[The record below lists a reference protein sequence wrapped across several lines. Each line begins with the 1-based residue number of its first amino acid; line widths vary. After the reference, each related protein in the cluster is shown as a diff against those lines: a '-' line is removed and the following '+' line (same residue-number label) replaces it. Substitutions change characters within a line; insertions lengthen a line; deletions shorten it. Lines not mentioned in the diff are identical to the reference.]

1 MPDSA
6 RDPTRETVKKP
17 ARTPI
22 KEHFQLRETIVT
34 IAADDPAHIEAA
46 KEAIRVHR
54 SVLET
59 YILSDP
65 YFQLT
70 LEPYEC
76 PKNAPEIVRRMVK
89 AGNTMGIGPM
99 SAVAGTISALAVEA
113 MVKAGAKYAIVD
125 NGGDIALI
133 NDRPVVVGIYAGQ
146 SPIKNLGLIFEPRD
160 SITGVC
166 TSAGTVG
173 PSISFGM
180 ADAAAIFSDDVS
192 LADAAATALG
202 NEVGIGKEA
211 VEASFKAVKGVP
223 GIKGALVIQ
232 GEYIGM
238 WGQLPKITRADVR
251 HEYITKA

>member
-1 MPDSA
+1 MPESTKE
-6 RDPTRETVKKP
+6 PIKGHS
-17 ARTPI
+17 RTPI
-22 KEHFQLRETIVT
+22 KEHFQLKETIIT
-34 IAADDPAHIEAA
+34 IAACEQAHIEAA
-46 KEAIRVHR
+46 KEAIRTHR
-54 SVLET
+54 AALET

-70 LEPYEC
+70 LEAYEC
-76 PKNAPEIVRRMVK
+76 PKNAPEVVRRMVK

-113 MVKAGAKYAIVD
+113 MVKAGAKYAIID

-146 SPIKNLGLIFEPRD
+146 SSIKNLGLLFEPRD

-180 ADAAAIFSDDVS
+180 ADAATVFSDDVS

-202 NEVGIGKEA
+202 NEVGIGKES
-211 VEASFKAVKGVP
+211 VEASFKAVKGIP

-232 GEYIGM
+232 GKYIGM
-238 WGQLPKITRADVR
+238 WGKLPEITRADVR
-251 HEYITKA
+251 YEYITRA

>member
-1 MPDSA
+1 MPYSTN
-6 RDPTRETVKKP
+6 PTNSTRENAKI
-17 ARTPI
+17 PI
-22 KEHFQLRETIVT
+22 KEHFQLKETIVT
-34 IAADDPAHIEAA
+34 IAADNQAHIEAA
-46 KEAIRVHR
+46 KEAIRIHR
-54 SVLET
+54 AALEM

-76 PKNAPEIVRRMVK
+76 PKIASEVVRRMIK
-89 AGNTMGIGPM
+89 TGNTMGIGPM

-113 MVKAGAKYAIVD
+113 MVEAGAKYAIVD

-133 NDRPVVVGIYAGQ
+133 NDRPVIVGIYAGQ

-202 NEVGIGKEA
+202 NEVGIGKES
-211 VEASFKAVKGVP
+211 VEVSFNALKGIP
-223 GIKGALVIQ
+223 GIKGAIVIQ

-238 WGQLPKITRADVR
+238 WGQVPKITQADVKY
-251 HEYITKA
+251 EYITKA

>member
-1 MPDSA
+1 MPD
-6 RDPTRETVKKP
+6 PTNHTRENTKI
-17 ARTPI
+17 PI
-22 KEHFQLRETIVT
+22 KEHFQLKETIVT
-34 IAADDPAHIEAA
+34 IAADDQAHIEAA
-46 KEAIRVHR
+46 KEAILVHR
-54 SVLET
+54 AALEMF
-59 YILSDP
+59 ILSDP

-76 PKNAPEIVRRMVK
+76 PKIAPEVVRRMIK

-113 MVKAGAKYAIVD
+113 MAKAGAKYAIVD

-160 SITGVC
+160 TITGVC

-202 NEVGIGKEA
+202 NEVGIGKES
-211 VEASFKAVKGVP
+211 VEASFNAIKGIP

-232 GEYIGM
+232 GEYMGM
-238 WGQLPKITRADVR
+238 WGHVPKITQADVKY
-251 HEYITKA
+251 EYITKA

>member
-1 MPDSA
+1 MPE
-6 RDPTRETVKKP
+6 PVREP

-22 KEHFQLRETIVT
+22 KEHFQLKETIVT
-34 IAADDPAHIEAA
+34 IAACDQVHIEAA
-46 KEAIRVHR
+46 KEAIRTNR
-54 SVLET
+54 AILEK

-76 PKNAPEIVRRMVK
+76 PENAPELVRRMVK

-113 MVKAGAKYAIVD
+113 MVEAGAKYAIVD

-133 NDRPVVVGIYAGQ
+133 NNMPVVAGIYAGQ

-180 ADAAAIFSDDVS
+180 ADAAAVFSDDVS

-202 NEVGIGKEA
+202 NEVRIGKES
-211 VEASFKAVKGVP
+211 VEASFEAVKGIP

-238 WGQLPKITRADVR
+238 WGEIPKITRADVR
-251 HEYITKA
+251 YEYITKA

>member
-1 MPDSA
+1 MPDPVNPTNS
-6 RDPTRETVKKP
+6 TRENAKI
-17 ARTPI
+17 PI
-22 KEHFQLRETIVT
+22 KEHFQLKETIVT
-34 IAADDPAHIEAA
+34 IAADEQAHIEAA
-46 KEAIRVHR
+46 KEAIRIHR
-54 SVLET
+54 AALEM

-76 PKNAPEIVRRMVK
+76 PKIAPEVVRRMIK

-113 MVKAGAKYAIVD
+113 MVEAGAKYAIVD

-133 NDRPVVVGIYAGQ
+133 NDRPVIVGIYAGQ
-146 SPIKNLGLIFEPRD
+146 SPIKNLGLVFEPQD

-202 NEVGIGKEA
+202 NEVGIGKES
-211 VEASFKAVKGVP
+211 VEVSFNAVKGIP

-238 WGQLPKITRADVR
+238 WGQVPKITQADVKYK
-251 HEYITKA
+251 YITKA

>member
-1 MPDSA
+1 MQ
-6 RDPTRETVKKP
+6 DPANPTNSTRENAKI
-17 ARTPI
+17 PI
-22 KEHFQLRETIVT
+22 KEHFQLKETIVT
-34 IAADDPAHIEAA
+34 IAADEQAHIEAA
-46 KEAIRVHR
+46 KEAIRIHR
-54 SVLET
+54 AALEM

-76 PKNAPEIVRRMVK
+76 PKIAPEVVRRMIK

-99 SAVAGTISALAVEA
+99 SAVAGTISALALEA
-113 MVKAGAKYAIVD
+113 MVEAGAKYAIVD

-133 NDRPVVVGIYAGQ
+133 NDRPVIVGIYAGQ
-146 SPIKNLGLIFEPRD
+146 SPIKNLGLVFEPRD

-180 ADAAAIFSDDVS
+180 ADAAAVFSDDVS

-202 NEVGIGKEA
+202 NEVGIGKES
-211 VEASFKAVKGVP
+211 VEVSFNAVKGIP

-238 WGQLPKITRADVR
+238 WGQVPKITQADVKY
-251 HEYITKA
+251 EYITKA

>member
-1 MPDSA
+1 MPYPTNPTNS
-6 RDPTRETVKKP
+6 TRENAKI
-17 ARTPI
+17 PI
-22 KEHFQLRETIVT
+22 KEHFQLKETIVT
-34 IAADDPAHIEAA
+34 IAADNQAHIEVA
-46 KEAIRVHR
+46 KKAIRIHR
-54 SVLET
+54 AALEM

-76 PKNAPEIVRRMVK
+76 PKIAPEVVRRMIK

-99 SAVAGTISALAVEA
+99 SVVAGTISALAVEA
-113 MVKAGAKYAIVD
+113 MVEAGAKYAIVD

-133 NDRPVVVGIYAGQ
+133 NDRPVIVGIYAGQ

-180 ADAAAIFSDDVS
+180 ADAAAVFSDDVS

-202 NEVGIGKEA
+202 NEVGIGKES
-211 VEASFKAVKGVP
+211 VEVSFNAVKGIP

-238 WGQLPKITRADVR
+238 WGQVPKITQADVKY
-251 HEYITKA
+251 EYITKA

>member
-1 MPDSA
+1 MSYP
-6 RDPTRETVKKP
+6 VKKP
-17 ARTPI
+17 AEKPDHTPI
-22 KEHFQLRETIVT
+22 KEHFQLKETIVT
-34 IAADDPAHIEAA
+34 IAADDQAHIEAA
-46 KEAIRVHR
+46 KEAIRIHR
-54 SVLET
+54 AALET

-65 YFQLT
+65 YFRLT

-76 PKNAPEIVRRMVK
+76 PKNAPEIVKRMVK

-113 MVKAGAKYAIVD
+113 MVDAGAKYAIVD

-133 NDRPVVVGIYAGQ
+133 NDKPVVVGIYAGQ
-146 SPIKNLGLIFEPRD
+146 SPIKNLGLIFEPRH

-180 ADAAAIFSDDVS
+180 AYAAVVLSDDVS

-202 NEVGIGKEA
+202 NEVGIGKES
-211 VEASFKAVKGVP
+211 VEASFRVVKEIPGLRGAV
-223 GIKGALVIQ
+223 VIQ

-238 WGQLPKITRADVR
+238 WGQLPKITRADIR
-251 HEYITKA
+251 YEHITKA